1 MSEKNSPTANEPK
14 PKTETTDAPMSTLN
28 ADELKKVEG
37 GKGHVISIG
46 NPNNFGTRTGPS
58 PFGF

>member
-14 PKTETTDAPMSTLN
+14 PKTETTDAPISTLN

-37 GKGHVISIG
+37 GRGHVVPVNPYNGDSGLIG
-46 NPNNFGTRTGPS
+46 GRS
-58 PFGF
+58 WA